1 MPGTPHGR
9 DGGDRQGF
17 PASGGAPDDF
27 WQWGRGEDKRNAM
40 QQKGQDQ
47 IGKAVRVGQGNHA
60 EVRPVGSQP
69 HGGYEVVGIGGELGG
84 GGGTKG
90 RRGLAGFEGAKGQA
104 FAPGGE
110 DIEDEFR
117 RVAPGQDKRVIGKR
131 SGRAGSGEFAKGP
144 AASRCDVPQ
153 GRVPV
158 SFGGD
163 TAPPFVK
170 HC

>member
-1 MPGTPHGR
+1 MSAADER
-9 DGGDRQGF
+9 R
-17 PASGGAPDDF
+17 
-27 WQWGRGEDKRNAM
+27 
-40 QQKGQDQ
+40 
-47 IGKAVRVGQGNHA
+47 
-60 EVRPVGSQP
+60 
-69 HGGYEVVGIGGELGG
+69 